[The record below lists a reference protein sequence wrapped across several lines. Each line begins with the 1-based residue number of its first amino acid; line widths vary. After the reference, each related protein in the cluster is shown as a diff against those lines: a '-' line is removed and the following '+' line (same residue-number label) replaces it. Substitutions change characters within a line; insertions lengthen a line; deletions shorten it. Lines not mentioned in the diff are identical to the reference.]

1 MLFCEFID
9 FLGLLHFFQSFDIL
23 TVISSQGGKMIIL
36 GIDFGDKRM
45 GTAICDREERM
56 AVSIQTVQV
65 RGARDAAEKAAVMAK
80 ERSAEMIVVG
90 MPERADGYRGER
102 CEKTDYFLSFLKEMV
117 NVPVETYDERY
128 TTVQAHTLL
137 YETGLSGRSHVGCV
151 DALSAQLILQ
161 SYLDNKKNS

>member
-1 MLFCEFID
+1 M
-9 FLGLLHFFQSFDIL
+9 
-23 TVISSQGGKMIIL
+23 VIL

-65 RGARDAAEKAAVMAK
+65 RGARDAALKTVELANERKAEK
-80 ERSAEMIVVG
+80 IVVG
-90 MPERADGYRGER
+90 MPERAGGYRGER
-102 CEKTDYFLSFLKEMV
+102 CEKTEVFLSFLREMLEI
-117 NVPVETYDERY
+117 PVETFDERF

-137 YETGLSGRSHVGCV
+137 YETGLQGRNHSSCV

-161 SYLDNKKNS
+161 SYLDQKRNG